1 MEMSEATSEIFA
13 AFAKFQG
20 ELTNAVKSK
29 AGHGYKYADLAQC
42 IETAREPLSNNNLAV
57 TQLMGQSDKGAT
69 LTTMLIHSSG
79 QWFRDEFIM
88 EKAILSG
95 GAGKN
100 PAQGMGASI
109 SYMRRYAYTAIIGMT
124 QEDEDAA
131 NVREAKKE
139 VGGAIQMINQAIQTN
154 DAKYVRENWSGLIA
168 KAWPS
173 LNQDQ
178 INALNNM
185 GG

>member
-1 MEMSEATSEIFA
+1 MSEATSEIFA

-20 ELTNAVKSK
+20 ELSNATKSK

-42 IETAREPLSNNNLAV
+42 IETAREPLLNNGLAV
-57 TQLMGQSDKGAT
+57 TQLMGQSESGAT
-69 LTTMLIHSSG
+69 LTTMLTHSSG
-79 QWFRDEFIM
+79 QWIRDSFVM
-88 EKAILSG
+88 EKAVLQG
-95 GAGKN
+95 GGGKN
-100 PAQGMGASI
+100 PAQAMGATI
-109 SYMRRYAYTAIIGMT
+109 TYMRRYSYTAIIGMT

-139 VGGAIQMINQAIQTN
+139 VGGAIQMINQAIKTN
-154 DAKYVRENWSGLIA
+154 DVKYVRENWSGLIA

-173 LNQDQ
+173 LNKDQ